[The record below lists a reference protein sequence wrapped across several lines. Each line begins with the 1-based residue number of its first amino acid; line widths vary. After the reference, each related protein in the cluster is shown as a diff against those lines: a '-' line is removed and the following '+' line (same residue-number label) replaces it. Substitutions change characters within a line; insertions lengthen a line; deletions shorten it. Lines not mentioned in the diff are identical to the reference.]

1 MRLAASKLRISVFI
15 GKSVQKLNN
24 TPSPLADLRLAQLT
38 EVTGLSPELIRAWE
52 RRYGFPTPVRTPGG
66 HRRYSRDQAA
76 TLHRAALLIRSGF
89 RAREAISRARQAD
102 EPAVPNSLAIE
113 QSAESLADQLI
124 AGGPSDALSQLRTTE
139 HALGFERTLEERVL
153 PALRLVGRGWETG
166 ALSVA
171 QEHTATGIV
180 ISWLGSVRSE
190 LRAPRPPVQVL
201 IATPPGEHHAVPV
214 WAMELLLTRRGVSAL
229 ALGSDVPIEALV
241 RELRARRPQ
250 ALVLSVA
257 RADSVQMLRRAVAI
271 AAEAG
276 VRVFAGG
283 PGLPLQLP
291 AVEVLPATMTAA
303 ADRLAAFAAEQ
314 PPRGGA

>member
-1 MRLAASKLRISVFI
+1 MNKQA
-15 GKSVQKLNN
+15 
-24 TPSPLADLRLAQLT
+24 TPLPDLRLAQLT

-52 RRYGFPTPVRTPGG
+52 RRYGFPTPVRTVGG
-66 HRRYSRDQAA
+66 HRRYSREQAE

-89 RAREAISRARQAD
+89 RAREAISRARQVGGT
-102 EPAVPNSLAIE
+102 AVPNSLTVE
-113 QSAESLADQLI
+113 QSAESLAGQLV
-124 AGGPSDALSQLRTTE
+124 AGSPADALSQLRTTE

-190 LRAPRPPVQVL
+190 LRAARRPVQVL

-214 WAMELLLTRRGVSAL
+214 WAMELLLTRRRVGAL

-241 RELRARRPQ
+241 RELRARRPY

-257 RADSVQMLRRAVAI
+257 RADSVQMLKKAVAI

-283 PGLPLQLP
+283 PGLPTHLP
-291 AVEVLPATMTAA
+291 GLEILPATLTAA
-303 ADRLAAFAAEQ
+303 ADRVAAFQAEQ
-314 PPRGGA
+314 APRGGK